1 MSWRFV
7 VVLLVGLV
15 VAGCADSGSGVDN
28 NKNDNRFGGFYGGLN
43 GGGGVAH

>member
-7 VVLLVGLV
+7 VILLVCLIA
-15 VAGCADSGSGVDN
+15 AGCADSGNSADS

-43 GGGGVAH
+43 GGGGTIH